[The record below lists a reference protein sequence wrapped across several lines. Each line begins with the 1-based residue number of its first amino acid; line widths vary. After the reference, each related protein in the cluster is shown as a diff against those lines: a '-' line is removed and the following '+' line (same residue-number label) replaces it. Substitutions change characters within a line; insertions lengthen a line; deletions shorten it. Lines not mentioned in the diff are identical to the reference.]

1 MDGIVASPHWEWWLV
16 FYFFLGGIAAGAYF
30 MAALIELFGS
40 DKDREVA
47 KVAYYIAFPLIAIC
61 GILLI
66 LDLGRPERFWHLLV
80 EAHTWQPMF
89 KWWSPISIGSWAIL
103 LFSAFT
109 FLSFVGV
116 LAEDGR
122 FGLGRF
128 SKLARAL
135 HRGPPG
141 LLFELAGAAVGFFVA
156 AYTGVLLTAS
166 SQPWWRDSYLIGAM
180 FLTSAASAGIAA
192 MILLRWRSAPHRSI
206 QKLEKADSYAIVLEL
221 LMIVAFLVSL
231 GRLGL
236 TFVGSSFGALVL
248 VITVLLG
255 LIVPLVL
262 RFQPVFGPRS
272 IVVSAILVL
281 LGGFALRYAV
291 LMAGQYLPQVAGG

>member
-40 DKDREVA
+40 EEDREVA

-66 LDLGRPERFWHLLV
+66 VDLGRPERFWHLLL
-80 EAHTWQPMF
+80 ESQTWQPMF

-128 SKLARAL
+128 SGLARRL
-135 HRGPPG
+135 HRGPIG
-141 LLFELAGAAVGFFVA
+141 TLFELAAAGIGFFVA
-156 AYTGVLLTAS
+156 AYTGVLLSAS
-166 SQPWWRDSYLIGAM
+166 SQPWWRDSYLIGAL
-180 FLTSAASAGIAA
+180 FLTSAASTGIAT
-192 MILLRWRSAPHRSI
+192 MILLRQRTATRSSLE
-206 QKLEKADSYAIVLEL
+206 KLEEADTYAIGIEL
-221 LMIVAFLVSL
+221 LMIVAFFVSL
-231 GRLGL
+231 GGLGL
-236 TFVGSSFGALVL
+236 ALVASPFGLLLLL
-248 VITVLLG
+248 VTVLLG
-255 LIVPLVL
+255 LIVPLAL
-262 RFQPVFGPRS
+262 RFQPVFGVRS
-272 IVVSAILVL
+272 AAIAAVL
-281 LGGFALRYAV
+281 TLIGGFVLRYAV
-291 LMAGQYLPQVAGG
+291 LMAGQYLPQVAGR